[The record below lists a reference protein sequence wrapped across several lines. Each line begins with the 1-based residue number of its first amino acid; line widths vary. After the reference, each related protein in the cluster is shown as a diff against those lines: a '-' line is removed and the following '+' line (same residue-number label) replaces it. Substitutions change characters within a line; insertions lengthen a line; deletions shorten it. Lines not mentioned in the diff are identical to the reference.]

1 MSARQLRR
9 FYTPLCL
16 LILTALTAC
25 SSLQQIADVQKP
37 QASVT
42 SASVKSLSLD
52 QATVLVDVV
61 LTNPN
66 PFTLHTV
73 GFDMNMA
80 IDGHRL
86 AAVSQPDS
94 KLAIPANGRNKMQLP
109 VTLKY
114 QDVIAAV
121 GSIANENALNYALDG
136 TVFVDVPVLGKLG
149 LPLKF
154 TGSLPVPRLP
164 QISLKDIS
172 LESISLSGAKLK
184 VDLDVTNPNIFDV
197 NLKSVNYDLMA
208 NGKSLTDGALK
219 QINLRQGQTQNVTIP
234 LSVSTTNMGLTLYRL
249 LSGSNSVTMGVK
261 LGADI
266 VPGISA
272 WQPGPLKYEAQRT
285 LSR

>member
-16 LILTALTAC
+16 LLFTALTAC

-37 QASVT
+37 KASVT

-66 PFTLHTV
+66 PFTLHAV

-109 VTLKY
+109 VTLRY

-136 TVFVDVPVLGKLG
+136 TVFVDVPVLGNLG

-164 QISLKDIS
+164 QITLKDIS
-172 LESISLSGAKLK
+172 LESINLSGAKLK

-219 QINLRQGQTQNVTIP
+219 QIKLRQGKTQNVTIP

-249 LSGSNSVTMGVK
+249 LSDSNSVTMGVK

-285 LSR
+285 LNR